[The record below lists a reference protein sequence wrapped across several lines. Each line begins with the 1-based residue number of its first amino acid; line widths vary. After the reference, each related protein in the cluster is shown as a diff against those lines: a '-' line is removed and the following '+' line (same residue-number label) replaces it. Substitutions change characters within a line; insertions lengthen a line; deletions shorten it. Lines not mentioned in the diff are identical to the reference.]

1 MKPKH
6 FSCGKTHEQIRSE
19 IARKYNSE
27 IRELKSENSEL
38 KSQNKALLEENENLK
53 SELAAK
59 SEWIERLQE
68 FCNMSEEDRLN
79 LLESETVKKDAFK
92 ALKILAVGPGYSYL
106 SEMMKI

>member
-19 IARKYNSE
+19 IARNSE

-53 SELAAK
+53 SELTAK

-106 SEMMKI
+106 K